1 MNKVKNNQSCITC
14 RYSEESYEDILGAG
28 GQPETILVRRCPFVN
43 DEIVNDDFLC
53 GKFKMW
59 DWELSKDNK
68 PLNRINPLI

>member
-43 DEIVNDDFLC
+43 DEKV
-53 GKFKMW
+53 KK
-59 DWELSKDNK
+59 WEK
-68 PLNRINPLI
+68 R

>member
-43 DEIVNDDFLC
+43 DEVVNDDFLC
-53 GKFKMW
+53 GKFKSIDMA
-59 DWELSKDNK
+59 K
-68 PLNRINPLI
+68 

>member
-1 MNKVKNNQSCITC
+1 MIQEIYEQSCITC

-53 GKFKMW
+53 GKFKSIGMA
-59 DWELSKDNK
+59 E
-68 PLNRINPLI
+68 

>member
-1 MNKVKNNQSCITC
+1 MTQEIYEQSCITC

-59 DWELSKDNK
+59 DWELSKDNT

>member
-43 DEIVNDDFLC
+43 DEKVKKWENIDVWPHLVYHSDDIR
-53 GKFKMW
+53 
-59 DWELSKDNK
+59 SS
-68 PLNRINPLI
+68 

>member
-53 GKFKMW
+53 GKFKSIGMA
-59 DWELSKDNK
+59 E
-68 PLNRINPLI
+68 

>member
-43 DEIVNDDFLC
+43 DEKVKKWEKIDFWPHLVYQSDDIR
-53 GKFKMW
+53 
-59 DWELSKDNK
+59 SS
-68 PLNRINPLI
+68 

>member
-43 DEIVNDDFLC
+43 DEKVKNGKTLTFGRILYIIVMISEVPDFSEETL
-53 GKFKMW
+53 
-59 DWELSKDNK
+59 
-68 PLNRINPLI
+68 